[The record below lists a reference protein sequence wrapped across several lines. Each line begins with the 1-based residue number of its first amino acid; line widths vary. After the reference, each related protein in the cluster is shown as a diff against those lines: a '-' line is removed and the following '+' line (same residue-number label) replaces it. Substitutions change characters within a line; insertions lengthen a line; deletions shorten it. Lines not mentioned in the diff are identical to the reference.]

1 MISSLLFTLLAL
13 VFFTLMMG
21 INFYRRLFMDGR
33 ETYSR
38 LELLSLSDNVID
50 EIKLWYNKDKK
61 SALLGAGIGF
71 VIGII
76 YSVLGGLYGY
86 FYESYLFL
94 SCSGPA
100 ILYFFMPQIKDSLYN
115 INAGLGKMTSYEV
128 PFLVLFNIT
137 VLSQM
142 ISAYTAFHALNFAFI
157 LFNAFI
163 ILGLSLHYL
172 YRYEEDQ
179 LQLNE
184 PDFEEEEF

>member
-1 MISSLLFTLLAL
+1 
-13 VFFTLMMG
+13 
-21 INFYRRLFMDGR
+21 MDGR

-38 LELLSLSDNVID
+38 LELLSLADNVID

-115 INAGLGKMTSYEV
+115 ITYLNWINKSYLTGL
-128 PFLVLFNIT
+128 
-137 VLSQM
+137 
-142 ISAYTAFHALNFAFI
+142 FI
-157 LFNAFI
+157 LQNT
-163 ILGLSLHYL
+163 SL
-172 YRYEEDQ
+172 Q
-179 LQLNE
+179 NNMK
-184 PDFEEEEF
+184 